1 MKETLGVL
9 AAAVL
14 AAILCGSSAWAATYT
29 ATWVGGGDNLWN
41 NAAQWTPT
49 TRYPNNG
56 QPGGSDT
63 YDVVING
70 GASTLALN
78 QSVAVEVFYFNGGSI
93 SNTGYTLTVNQ
104 HSVIGAASDNTFLT
118 GSGTLVADDGLDF
131 RPMLDNNPPI
141 RSSWTLNLSG
151 ANSTTGDLGWYM
163 RNTGTVNIQS
173 GATFEV
179 RGDSSLT
186 IADASGII
194 NNAGTFSRTTKTTE
208 TEVQNQFNNQST
220 GLVSDEVFE
229 LQMTPANWGEIRFDP
244 ATP

>member
-93 SNTGYTLTVNQ
+93 
-104 HSVIGAASDNTFLT
+104 
-118 GSGTLVADDGLDF
+118 
-131 RPMLDNNPPI
+131 
-141 RSSWTLNLSG
+141 
-151 ANSTTGDLGWYM
+151 
-163 RNTGTVNIQS
+163 
-173 GATFEV
+173 
-179 RGDSSLT
+179 RGFPE
-186 IADASGII
+186 GC
-194 NNAGTFSRTTKTTE
+194 
-208 TEVQNQFNNQST
+208 
-220 GLVSDEVFE
+220 
-229 LQMTPANWGEIRFDP
+229 
-244 ATP
+244 